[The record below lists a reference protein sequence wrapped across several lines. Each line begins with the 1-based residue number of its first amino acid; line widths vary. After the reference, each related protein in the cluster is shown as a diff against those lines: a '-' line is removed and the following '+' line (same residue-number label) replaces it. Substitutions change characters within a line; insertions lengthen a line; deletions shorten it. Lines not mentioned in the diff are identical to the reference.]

1 MMVVFDSNMLLLLI
15 RPDAGT
21 PKDSKGVP
29 ITHAVE
35 RVEGL
40 IAQLSR
46 DKTKIVIPTP
56 VLAEVLVRSTAEA
69 RAVYVERFRRS
80 AAFRIEPFD
89 ERAAIEVAAMER
101 KAHDAGD
108 KKGGSDQTWAKVK
121 YDRQIVGTAKV
132 IGAQVIYTDDGNLAK
147 CAFANGMRA
156 IGLSAVQIPTASAQI
171 PLFPGKRA
179 IDLGD
184 DEPGVEA

>member
-1 MMVVFDSNMLLLLI
+1 MVVFDSNMLLLLI
-15 RPDAGT
+15 RPDAGV
-21 PKDSKGVP
+21 PKDAKGNP
-29 ITHAVE
+29 ISHAKERIDGLVE
-35 RVEGL
+35 
-40 IAQLSR
+40 QLAR

-56 VLAEVLVRSTAEA
+56 VLAEVLVRSTPEA
-69 RAVYVERFRRS
+69 RAEYVERFRRS

-108 KKGGSDQTWAKVK
+108 KKGGSEQTWAKVK

-132 IGAQVIYTDDGNLAK
+132 MGAPVIYTDDGNLAK
-147 CAFANGMRA
+147 CAFANGLRT
-156 IGLSAVQIPTASAQI
+156 IGLGSVEIPSASAQM

-179 IDLGD
+179 IDLSD
-184 DEPGVEA
+184 AEV